1 MKEVLEKVENLV
13 ADSYEIGNAIARLN
27 IAMNALDQ
35 AVIAISG
42 VEYENCEDL
51 SYCEKIKDCQ
61 KEIAVIQAKL
71 ISDQDSTLELLED
84 VKNSVM
90 E

>member
-13 ADSYEIGNAIARLN
+13 ADSYEIGTTIAWLN

-35 AVIAISG
+35 AVIAITK
-42 VEYENCEDL
+42 VEYEHCENL
-51 SYCEKIKDCQ
+51 SYCEKIKDCE
-61 KEIAVIQAKL
+61 KEIAFIQAKL
-71 ISDQDSTLELLED
+71 ISDQELTETLLED